1 MFQTPEDSKYTS
13 VSELGGSELVVLDAD
28 ELVPEDGKDEV
39 YDNIMQEINELEEEL
54 KAELKKI
61 RKQTGCVS
69 FCDSFFNQ
77 TESYF
82 VDWTLHTG
90 IARKGRRFVEFVNVG
105 GTLHQLCPQEIYLV
119 QLQGKDK
126 DKKLKDWTLSGST
139 KACMASNYGGNLY

>member
-1 MFQTPEDSKYTS
+1 MFQTPEDSEYTF
-13 VSELGGSELVVLDAD
+13 VSELSGSELVVLDAD

-61 RKQTGCVS
+61 RKQTGHAS

-77 TESYF
+77 TESYL
-82 VDWTLHTG
+82 VDWTPLTG
-90 IARKGRRFVEFVNVG
+90 IVRKGQRFVESFNTA

-139 KACMASNYGGNLY
+139 KACMVFNYWGNLY